1 MTTIDPNS
9 AQTALFEK
17 LGISKQ
23 SEAQK
28 ATKDTLGQSDFLKL
42 MTTQLQNQDPFAPM
56 DNGDFI
62 AQMAQ
67 FSTVTGI
74 EEVNGSLKRLVEEL
88 NEKFI
93 VNVKSYINKIDNSIQ
108 EFRFN
113 VSIALFYEVYN
124 YFKTNLEKNIGKKVF
139 QAYLIDIMK
148 LMIPFAPHISFEC
161 LELLKCKNVESWPNI
176 ESNIIEEL
184 SLAVQI
190 NGKTRDV
197 IKIKKDLLEK
207 EVSQIISKSSKA
219 NKYLENKK
227 VVKTIF
233 VKNKIINYIIQNK

>member
-74 EEVNGSLKRLVEEL
+74 EEVNGSLKRLVEEFDQARIATASNL
-88 NEKFI
+88 LGHSVLVPGSVGRPNEDGELHGVLDLPEATFMTK
-93 VNVKSYINKIDNSIQ
+93 
-108 EFRFN
+108 
-113 VSIALFYEVYN
+113 LT
-124 YFKTNLEKNIGKKVF
+124 YFDADTN
-139 QAYLIDIMK
+139 
-148 LMIPFAPHISFEC
+148 
-161 LELLKCKNVESWPNI
+161 
-176 ESNIIEEL
+176 EEL
-184 SLAVQI
+184 HSEDLGALAAGLV
-190 NGKTRDV
+190 GFSWTCLLYTSPSPRDV
-197 IKIKKDLLEK
+197 E
-207 EVSQIISKSSKA
+207 ESRMPSSA
-219 NKYLENKK
+219 
-227 VVKTIF
+227 
-233 VKNKIINYIIQNK
+233 